1 MTAVQK
7 MLARACGRAEVAP
20 GEVVYPVP
28 ELVIIHD
35 GFVETAYRE
44 LHALGYGGV
53 VDPHKVIFVTDH
65 EVAYGSQRA
74 VERGRNIRAVAKAW
88 NVGALYDAG
97 RGGHG
102 HLFPIEAGQIGRA
115 HV

>member
-7 MLARACGRAEVAP
+7 MLARASGLAHVEP

-44 LHALGYGGV
+44 LHALGYGSVIDPQKV
-53 VDPHKVIFVTDH
+53 VFVTDH
-65 EVAYGSQRA
+65 
-74 VERGRNIRAVAKAW
+74 
-88 NVGALYDAG
+88 
-97 RGGHG
+97 
-102 HLFPIEAGQIGRA
+102 
-115 HV
+115 